1 MDYDRQS
8 HSKFLLMY
16 HMIFVCKYRKKL
28 LMYIGADIKTKIHE
42 ISTFSNF
49 SIIEM
54 EVDQDHLHLLVKAS
68 QKLSPLMIVRKI
80 KQETTVYAWQTF
92 EAYLSKEFW
101 RERTFWSDGYFVCS
115 IGNVSKDII
124 EKYIQEQG

>member
-1 MDYDRQS
+1 MKY
-8 HSKFLLMY
+8 LL
-16 HMIFVCKYRKKL
+16 
-28 LMYIGADIKTKIHE
+28 
-42 ISTFSNF
+42 FSNF

-54 EVDQDHLHLLVKAS
+54 EVDQDHIHLLVKAS

>member
-42 ISTFSNF
+42 ISTF
-49 SIIEM
+49 
-54 EVDQDHLHLLVKAS
+54 
-68 QKLSPLMIVRKI
+68 
-80 KQETTVYAWQTF
+80 
-92 EAYLSKEFW
+92 
-101 RERTFWSDGYFVCS
+101 
-115 IGNVSKDII
+115 
-124 EKYIQEQG
+124 

>member
-16 HMIFVCKYRKKL
+16 HMIFVC
-28 LMYIGADIKTKIHE
+28 
-42 ISTFSNF
+42 
-49 SIIEM
+49 
-54 EVDQDHLHLLVKAS
+54 
-68 QKLSPLMIVRKI
+68 
-80 KQETTVYAWQTF
+80 
-92 EAYLSKEFW
+92 
-101 RERTFWSDGYFVCS
+101 S